1 MNGTS
6 VNLPF
11 HTLSNSLDVHLVIAL
26 TQFCPNFLETA
37 QTMSTDQT
45 ISNIYNPNRTP

>member
-26 TQFCPNFLETA
+26 TQFCPNFPRN
-37 QTMSTDQT
+37 S
-45 ISNIYNPNRTP
+45 SNYVYRPDNQQHIQPQ